1 MTGLA
6 TIKSLLSQF
15 NTSLQHARQQ
25 LEEGSPLPYE
35 QNDDLSDG
43 GASVGG
49 DSGAA
54 PKKHGRDKNYTDEV
68 IEITPEMYGL
78 TETEEPGKEDLDN
91 VLQILNYLMPV
102 FILSNFD
109 VLLLFGS
116 LFSSYRRRQ
125 RELQSHPTALP
136 NGR

>member
-15 NTSLQHARQQ
+15 NTSLQHARHQ

-78 TETEEPGKEDLDN
+78 ADTEEPGKEDLDY
-91 VLQILNYLMPV
+91 VLQI
-102 FILSNFD
+102 FK
-109 VLLLFGS
+109 LLIFHIWM
-116 LFSSYRRRQ
+116 Y
-125 RELQSHPTALP
+125 E
-136 NGR
+136 

>member
-54 PKKHGRDKNYTDEV
+54 PKKHGRDKHSTDEV
-68 IEITPEMYGL
+68 IENTPEMYGL
-78 TETEEPGKEDLDN
+78 ADTEEPGKEDLDY
-91 VLQILNYLMPV
+91 VVQI
-102 FILSNFD
+102 FK
-109 VLLLFGS
+109 LLIFHIWM
-116 LFSSYRRRQ
+116 Y
-125 RELQSHPTALP
+125 E
-136 NGR
+136 